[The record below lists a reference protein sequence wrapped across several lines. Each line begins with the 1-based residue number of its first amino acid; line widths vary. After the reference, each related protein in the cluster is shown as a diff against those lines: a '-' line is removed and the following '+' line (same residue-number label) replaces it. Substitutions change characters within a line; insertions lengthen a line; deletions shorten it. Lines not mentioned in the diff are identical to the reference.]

1 MESPLGTE
9 GGILMSTTVT
19 PGLFSLAEAKVSW
32 KAPWFMA
39 FFGVVVFGGFGVLG
53 RREPVVFSLTPEDA
67 NFALPPIEAMSHTV
81 GLTLGAILLGITALA
96 FAWVI
101 QKKPVPLWWSL
112 VFGFIAITALLG
124 WLAAGDRVPVAFLL
138 ANAIVLAIPIMFGG
152 MAGVMS
158 ERVGVVNIAIEGQLL
173 TGAFV
178 AAVVSTLTGSLY
190 VGMIAAIIAAALV
203 SMILAVFAVRYL
215 VDQIIVGVV
224 LNVLVIGV
232 TNFLY
237 SQWLTQ
243 DAASTNA
250 PGTFPLIS
258 IPVLS
263 DIPILGPV
271 LFENRLTVFLAFLAV
286 PLLWY
291 VLFRTSW
298 GLRARAVG
306 EYPMAADTMG
316 IRVASTRFW
325 WVVMGGA
332 LAGLGGAALTIGN
345 VGAFGKEMT
354 QGQGFIALA
363 VVILGRW
370 HPFYM
375 SAAALLFGF
384 SIILR
389 VWANQVSPG
398 IPTDFIIMV
407 PYLVTIIAVVGFV
420 GKVRPPAASG
430 KPYVKE

>member
-1 MESPLGTE
+1 
-9 GGILMSTTVT
+9 MSIEVR
-19 PGLFSLAEAKVSW
+19 PGMFSLAEAKVSW
-32 KAPWFMA
+32 KAPWLML
-39 FFGVVVFGGFGVLG
+39 FFSLIVLVGFGLLGRDELVEYTLTPDDAAIVLPAISVLSSTVGVV
-53 RREPVVFSLTPEDA
+53 
-67 NFALPPIEAMSHTV
+67 
-81 GLTLGAILLGITALA
+81 LGALLLAITGLA
-96 FAWVI
+96 FWSVSS
-101 QKKPVPLWWSL
+101 QRPVPLWWSM
-112 VFGFIAITALLG
+112 VFGLIAVISLLG
-124 WLAAGDRVPVAFLL
+124 WLAAGDRVPFAFIL
-138 ANAIVLAIPIMFGG
+138 ANAIVLAIPIIFGG

-178 AAVVSTLTGSLY
+178 AAVVSTLTGNLY
-190 VGMIAAIIAAALV
+190 FGLISAMVASALV
-203 SMILAVFAVRYL
+203 STILAVFSVRYL

-224 LNVLVIGV
+224 LNVLIIGV

-243 DAASTNA
+243 DSSGVNN
-250 PGTFPLIS
+250 PGTFS
-258 IPVLS
+258 IWKIPFLS
-263 DIPILGPV
+263 EIPILGPV
-271 LFENRLTVFLAFLAV
+271 FFENRLTVFLAFLFI
-286 PLLWY
+286 PLLWFI
-291 VLFRTSW
+291 LFRTRL

-316 IRVASTRFW
+316 VNVGRTRFW
-325 WVVMGGA
+325 WVTLGGA
-332 LAGLGGAALTIGN
+332 LAGLGGAAFTIGN
-345 VGAFGKEMT
+345 VGAFGQEMSN
-354 QGQGFIALA
+354 GQGFIALA

-398 IPTDFIIMV
+398 IPTDFIIMI

-420 GKVRPPAASG
+420 GKVRPPASVG

>member
-1 MESPLGTE
+1 
-9 GGILMSTTVT
+9 MSATLR
-19 PGLFSLAEAKVSW
+19 PGVFSLAEAKVSW

-39 FFGVVVFGGFGVLG
+39 FFSVLVFGGFGVLG
-53 RREPVVFSLTPEDA
+53 RQEPVVYFLTAEDA
-67 NFALPPIEAMSHTV
+67 NFVLPPIEAMSNMV
-81 GLTLGAILLGITALA
+81 GLVLGAILLGITALA

-101 QKKPVPLWWSL
+101 QKRPVPLWWSL
-112 VFGFIAITALLG
+112 IFGFIAITALLG

-138 ANAIVLAIPIMFGG
+138 ANAIVLAIPIVFGG

-178 AAVVSTLTGSLY
+178 AAVVSTLTGNLY
-190 VGMIAAIIAAALV
+190 WGLLSAMVAGSLV
-203 SMILAVFAVRYL
+203 SVVLAVFAVRYL

-243 DAASTNA
+243 DAATTNA
-250 PGTFPLIS
+250 PGTFPVVSL
-258 IPVLS
+258 PLLS
-263 DIPILGPV
+263 DIPVFGPV
-271 LFENRLTVFLAFLAV
+271 FFENRLTVFLAFLAI

-291 VLFRTSW
+291 VLFRTIW

-316 IRVASTRFW
+316 INVAATRFW
-325 WVVMGGA
+325 WVVAGGA

-420 GKVRPPAASG
+420 GRVRPPASVG

>member
-1 MESPLGTE
+1 MNTP
-9 GGILMSTTVT
+9 VT
-19 PGLFSLAEAKVSW
+19 PGMFSLAEVKVSW
-32 KAPWFMA
+32 RAPIVMSA
-39 FFGVVVFGGFGVLG
+39 FSLFVFLAFGVFGRDL
-53 RREPVVFSLTPEDA
+53 PVAFTLTKDDA
-67 NFALPPIEAMSHTV
+67 NFRLPPIEAISSTV
-81 GLTLGAILLGITALA
+81 GIILGVVLLLITGVSYYL
-96 FAWVI
+96 VSI
-101 QKKPVPLWWSL
+101 TKPVPLWLSM
-112 VFGFIAITALLG
+112 VFAFVAVAALLG

-138 ANAIVLAIPIMFGG
+138 GNAIVLSIPIIFGG
-152 MAGVMS
+152 MAGIMS
-158 ERVGVVNIAIEGQLL
+158 ERVGVVNIAIEGQLIS
-173 TGAFV
+173 GAFV
-178 AAVVSTLTGSLY
+178 AAVVSTLTGNLY
-190 VGMIAAIIAAALV
+190 VGLIAAMVAGALA
-203 SMILAVFAVRYL
+203 SIILAVFAVRYL

-224 LNVLVIGV
+224 LNVLIIGI
-232 TNFLY
+232 TNFLF
-237 SQWLTQ
+237 SQWLTR
-243 DAASTNA
+243 DVAGTNL
-250 PGTFPLIS
+250 PGTFDIVSLPLI
-258 IPVLS
+258 S

-271 LFENRLTVFLAFLAV
+271 FFENRITVFIAFVAIV
-286 PLLWY
+286 LLWF
-291 VLFRTSW
+291 VLFRTRL

-316 IRVASTRFW
+316 INVARTRFW
-325 WVVMGGA
+325 WVVLGGA

-345 VGAFGKEMT
+345 VGSFGREMT

-398 IPTDFIIMV
+398 IPTDFIIMI

-420 GKVRPPAASG
+420 GRVRPPASVG

>member
-1 MESPLGTE
+1 
-9 GGILMSTTVT
+9 MSATLR
-19 PGLFSLAEAKVSW
+19 PGVFSLAEAKVSW

-39 FFGVVVFGGFGVLG
+39 FFSVVVFGGFGVLG
-53 RREPVVFSLTPEDA
+53 RQEPVVYFLTAEDA
-67 NFALPPIEAMSHTV
+67 NFVLPPIEAMSHTV
-81 GLTLGAILLGITALA
+81 GLVLGAILLGITALA

-101 QKKPVPLWWSL
+101 QKRPVPLWWSL
-112 VFGFIAITALLG
+112 IFGFIAITALLG

-138 ANAIVLAIPIMFGG
+138 ANAIVLAIPIVFGG

-178 AAVVSTLTGSLY
+178 AAVVSTLTGNLY
-190 VGMIAAIIAAALV
+190 WGLLSAMVAGSLV
-203 SMILAVFAVRYL
+203 SVVLAVFAVRYL

-243 DAASTNA
+243 DAATTNA
-250 PGTFPLIS
+250 PGTFPVVSL
-258 IPVLS
+258 PLLS
-263 DIPILGPV
+263 DIPVFGPV
-271 LFENRLTVFLAFLAV
+271 FFENRLTVFLAFLAI

-316 IRVASTRFW
+316 INVAATRFW
-325 WVVMGGA
+325 WVVAGGA

-420 GKVRPPAASG
+420 GRVRPPASVG

>member
-1 MESPLGTE
+1 MSIEVRP
-9 GGILMSTTVT
+9 GI
-19 PGLFSLAEAKVSW
+19 FSLAEAKVSW
-32 KAPWFMA
+32 KAPWLML
-39 FFGVVVFGGFGVLG
+39 FFSLIVLVGFGLFGRDELVEYTLTPDDAAIVLPAISALSSTVGVVLGVL
-53 RREPVVFSLTPEDA
+53 L
-67 NFALPPIEAMSHTV
+67 L
-81 GLTLGAILLGITALA
+81 AITGLA
-96 FAWVI
+96 FWSVSS
-101 QKKPVPLWWSL
+101 QRPVPLWWS
-112 VFGFIAITALLG
+112 VIFGLIAVISLLG
-124 WLAAGDRVPVAFLL
+124 WLAAGDRVPFAFIL
-138 ANAIVLAIPIMFGG
+138 ANAIVLAIPIIFGG

-178 AAVVSTLTGSLY
+178 AAVVSTLTGNLY
-190 VGMIAAIIAAALV
+190 FGLVAAMVASALV
-203 SMILAVFAVRYL
+203 STILAVFSVRYL

-224 LNVLVIGV
+224 LNVLIIGV

-243 DAASTNA
+243 DSSGVNN
-250 PGTFPLIS
+250 PGTFS
-258 IPVLS
+258 IWKIPFLS
-263 DIPILGPV
+263 EIPILGPV
-271 LFENRLTVFLAFLAV
+271 FFENRLTVFLAFLFI
-286 PLLWY
+286 PLLWFI
-291 VLFRTSW
+291 LFRTRL

-316 IRVASTRFW
+316 VNVGRTRFW
-325 WVVMGGA
+325 WVTLGGA
-332 LAGLGGAALTIGN
+332 LAGLGGAAFTIGN
-345 VGAFGKEMT
+345 VGAFGQEMSN
-354 QGQGFIALA
+354 GQGFIALA

-384 SIILR
+384 SISLR

-398 IPTDFIIMV
+398 IPTDFIIMI

-420 GKVRPPAASG
+420 GKVRPPASVG